1 MYRFVLPA
9 MLLVFGSAALS
20 ADNDYRAKQE
30 ARDQAALAKAL
41 TGFTP
46 GKPASCIDQR
56 RITDTQRIGDTI
68 LYKYSR
74 HELYRADTNGG
85 CFGLRRG
92 DAIISRTPSGQL
104 CSGDILNTV
113 DMVTHVNSGSC
124 TVREF
129 VPYRR

>member
-1 MYRFVLPA
+1 MFRFVLPA
-9 MLLVFGSAALS
+9 MLLVAGSAALS
-20 ADNDYRAKQE
+20 ADDGYRAKQE

-41 TGFTP
+41 AGMTP
-46 GKPASCIDQR
+46 GKPTSCIDQR
-56 RITDTQRIGDTI
+56 RITETQRIGDTI

-74 HELYRADTNGG
+74 RELYRADTNGG

-92 DAIISRTPSGQL
+92 DAIISKTYSGQL
-104 CSGDILNTV
+104 CSGDILSTV
-113 DMVTHVNSGSC
+113 DLVTHMNSGSC